1 MWEMFFDCFFPLRLD
16 HARKAHCNAFL
27 ILVLAW
33 CSSKQGYPQ
42 DAHQQLQTG
51 YASNSQDSRSY
62 FFGSWDGKRDEL
74 AAKGIDFDIFY
85 IADFQANPVGG
96 LQQHEAGWN
105 RIRATM
111 DIDFDRLLHRRGL
124 TLHATGVWQFGR
136 NLGADIGT
144 LANPSGLANAH
155 GIRLDSYWVQQ
166 ALFKDRVFVRIG
178 QFGGLDFFGD
188 QEYGASY
195 LMEPLNYAFGNLFST
210 THESFSP
217 AATPA
222 ALIQVIPWRSV
233 YVKSAVLSGNRSP
246 FQQDP
251 NGLHFAIRDTPVF
264 VNEIGFTHDAEI
276 ASSQMADYD
285 RKRYPAMYK
294 FGAAYN
300 GGKFAD
306 SAGTQRNG
314 NYLIYGM
321 ANQALFRSEPG
332 SNRGLDA
339 TLGFD
344 WSPGDIN
351 RENSQITAGV
361 RYNGPIARRPRDTV
375 AFGLVYTKVS
385 DRFQTIGIPP
395 RTPILGSE
403 KAIEI
408 NYSAYV
414 SGYFLWQPV
423 FQYYRDVSGTSRLA
437 NAAVLGF
444 RVIVDF

>member
-1 MWEMFFDCFFPLRLD
+1 MLFDYFFPLRLD
-16 HARKAHCNAFL
+16 PAKKAHCNAFL

-33 CSSKQGYPQ
+33 CSAKQAYPQ
-42 DAHQQLQTG
+42 DAHQQLQAG

-62 FFGSWDGKRDEL
+62 FFGGWNGKRDEL
-74 AAKGIDFDIFY
+74 AGKGVDFDFFY

-96 LQQHEAGWN
+96 LQQDEAGWN

-111 DIDFDRLLHRRGL
+111 DIDFGRLLHRRGL
-124 TLHATGVWQFGR
+124 TLHATEVWQFGR
-136 NLGADIGT
+136 NLGTDIGT

-155 GIRLDSYWVQQ
+155 GIRLDSFWVQQ
-166 ALFKDRVFVRIG
+166 ALFKNRLFVRVG
-178 QFGGLDFFGD
+178 QFGGLDFFGN
-188 QEYGASY
+188 QEYGTAY
-195 LMEPLNYAFGNLFST
+195 VMEPLNYAFGNLFST
-210 THESFSP
+210 TYESFSP
-217 AATPA
+217 ASTPA
-222 ALIQVIPWRSV
+222 ALIQVVPWRTL
-233 YVKSAVLSGNRSP
+233 YVKSAVLSGNRNP
-246 FQQDP
+246 FKQDP

-264 VNEIGFTHDAEI
+264 VNEVGFTRDAE
-276 ASSQMADYD
+276 APSDQTTTYN
-285 RKRYPAMYK
+285 RKTYPAIYK
-294 FGAAYN
+294 FGAAHN

-306 SAGTQRNG
+306 SAGNQRNG

-321 ANQALFRSEPG
+321 ANQALFRSESG

-361 RYNGPIARRPRDTV
+361 GYNGPIARRPRDTV
-375 AFGLVYTKVS
+375 AFGLVCTRLS
-385 DRFQTIGIPP
+385 DRFRTIGVP
-395 RTPILGSE
+395 RRTQILGSE

-408 NYSAYV
+408 NYAAYV
-414 SGYFLWQPV
+414 SRYFLWQPV
-423 FQYYRDVSGTSRLA
+423 FQYYRNVSGTSRVA